1 MPATNPRFAYYARL
15 SPRQKL
21 IYQRSDAVATIVLPE
36 PLALHERVLTLRTAL
51 AEEDRPRV
59 ERNCQD
65 LANRVF
71 DQLGVSR
78 VRVAVLAVRPA
89 RRWGEL
95 HGLYDPTR
103 GKSNILISLWMRT
116 ARQKR
121 VVAPRTFLRTLLHEV
136 CHHLDY
142 EYLSFADS
150 FHTQGFYQRESSLF
164 RQIWPEAADGDTPS
178 DETSEEPGLPAAR

>member
-1 MPATNPRFAYYARL
+1 MAAPPRFAYYARL

-21 IYQRSDAVATIVLPE
+21 IYQQSDAVPAITLPE
-36 PLALHERVLTLRTAL
+36 PIAPRERVLTLRAAL

-65 LANRVF
+65 LANRIF

-78 VRVAVLAVRPA
+78 VRVAVLAVRPS
-89 RRWGEL
+89 RKWGEL

-103 GKSNILISLWMRT
+103 GQGNILISLWMRT
-116 ARQKR
+116 AQRKR
-121 VVAPRTFLRTLLHEV
+121 VVALRTFLRTLLHEV

-142 EYLSFADS
+142 EYLSLADS

-164 RQIWPEAADGDTPS
+164 RQIWPEALADDA
-178 DETSEEPGLPAAR
+178 DDAEAARR